1 MRRVSRNRALCQPAE
16 SRTLEQERVLNS
28 DARVKQRLNQS
39 KPVVH
44 KPEGKQRR
52 PVQKESPAPFSRQQ
66 RAWNRQEHKPVIN
79 ANAVGRDAKS
89 EVCAHEQADSRLPR
103 LSALFKKYVR

>member
-16 SRTLEQERVLNS
+16 SRALEQERGLNG
-28 DARVKQRLNQS
+28 DARVKQRLNQP
-39 KPVVH
+39 KPVVRE
-44 KPEGKQRR
+44 PEGEQRR
-52 PVQKESPAPFSRQQ
+52 PVQEKSSASFGRKQ
-66 RAWNRQEHKPVIN
+66 RAWDRQEHKPVVS
-79 ANAVGRDAKS
+79 ANAVGRHAKS